1 MTYNCITEVLVFC
14 ALYKQIY
21 IKERDSRKILGISFF
36 FLKMFKKGLFLAIMC
51 ILGFIFFTFA
61 NANENGGKSSNG
73 KKRKEMEIKI
83 LKEVN
88 CKDEE
93 KAALENVVR
102 FHYKMSVVG
111 QPDITDTT

>member
-1 MTYNCITEVLVFC
+1 
-14 ALYKQIY
+14 
-21 IKERDSRKILGISFF
+21 
-36 FLKMFKKGLFLAIMC
+36 
-51 ILGFIFFTFA
+51 
-61 NANENGGKSSNG
+61 
-73 KKRKEMEIKI
+73 MEIKI